1 MHSACLDDDHHW
13 NNATSPHSATMLI
26 LGWDLYINVSKNQL
40 PGLGKNKTYCWT
52 PYYYPLSKSIDDL
65 SHILVS
71 TTCDTTTDEPDNLNY
86 GAGLDQIIIEI
97 LSKSHQAPQMRLK
110 ISFQRRNKYGQPW
123 KIPIRILF
131 LSCKQP
137 DIHPILPLWVFRNSL
152 FLDRRPHY
160 TSGVIRILLGCD
172 RWKTCSGSQLI
183 QQICHASAKTTK
195 YQSWK
200 NRTKCYCS

>member
-97 LSKSHQAPQMRLK
+97 LSKSHQAPQMKLK
-110 ISFQRRNKYGQPW
+110 ISFQWRNKYGQPW
-123 KIPIRILF
+123 KFQSEFYFCLVNNQTFIPYYHCEVFGTPFSWTGGLIIL
-131 LSCKQP
+131 QV
-137 DIHPILPLWVFRNSL
+137 W
-152 FLDRRPHY
+152 
-160 TSGVIRILLGCD
+160 SG
-172 RWKTCSGSQLI
+172 
-183 QQICHASAKTTK
+183 
-195 YQSWK
+195 
-200 NRTKCYCS
+200 YC